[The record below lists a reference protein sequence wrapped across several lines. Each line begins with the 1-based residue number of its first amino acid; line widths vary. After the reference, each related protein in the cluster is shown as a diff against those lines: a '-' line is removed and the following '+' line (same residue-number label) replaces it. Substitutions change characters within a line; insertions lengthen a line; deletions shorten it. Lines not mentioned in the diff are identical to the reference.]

1 MKEKMI
7 KTTAFLLKIFYTIAT
22 FAAMTLGFLVGLLM
36 GVPLWKGIIISVV
49 GCLGVAGINA
59 LVVYLTKRF
68 KHERANDAPKEV

>member
-7 KTTAFLLKIFYTIAT
+7 KTTAFLLKIFYTMAT

-36 GVPLWKGIIISVV
+36 GVPLWKGVIISIM

-59 LVVYLTKRF
+59 LTVYLIKKF
-68 KHERANDAPKEV
+68 KNERANNAPEEV